1 MKATLVIKNIDNLIT
16 LKGENKPRVKNS
28 LKDIGIIKNGVIA
41 LDGEKIVY
49 VGEGELPSDIIIDE
63 NTMFLD
69 GNGKTVT
76 PGLVDSHTHLVHGG
90 SRENE
95 LAMKLKGVPYLDIL
109 AAGGGIHSTVKSTR
123 ESTFEQLYN
132 KAKKSLDTML
142 GFGVTTIEAKS
153 GYGIDD
159 FDTELKQLEVANK
172 LNTDHPVDIVSTF
185 MAAHAIPKD
194 YKDNPDEFVDIIIK
208 DMIPKVAER
217 KLAEF
222 CDVFCEKGVFTI
234 EQSRQILLAAREYGM
249 EPKLHADEIEPLGGA
264 ELAAEIGC
272 ITADHLIAAS
282 DTGIE
287 EMAKNTVIANLL
299 PGTSFNLQT
308 GKFAMARKMIDI
320 GVPVALSTDYNPGSC
335 PTENLQLI
343 MSFASLIMKLTPEEV
358 ITAVTINGAAALG
371 LESEIGSLE
380 IGKQGDIVIF
390 DAPNLEYIL
399 YHFGVNH
406 VDTVVKKGKIVY
418 RDNKIIN

>member
-16 LKGENKPRVKNS
+16 LKGENKPRVRES
-28 LKDIGIIKNGVIA
+28 LKDIGIIKNGIIA
-41 LDGEKIVY
+41 LNGDEIIY
-49 VGEGELPSDIIIDE
+49 VGEGELPEDVYTDE
-63 NTMFLD
+63 NTVVLN
-69 GNGKTVT
+69 GEGKTVT

-109 AAGGGIHSTVKSTR
+109 AAGGGIHSTVKSTK
-123 ESTFEQLYN
+123 EAGFEELYN

-142 GFGVTTIEAKS
+142 EFGVTTIEAKS

-159 FDTELKQLEVANK
+159 FDTELKQLEVAKK
-172 LNTDHPVDIVSTF
+172 LNIDHPVDIVSTF
-185 MAAHAIPKD
+185 MGAHAIPKD
-194 YKDNPDEFVDIIIK
+194 YKDNPEKFVEIIIK
-208 DMIPKVAER
+208 DMLPEVAKR
-217 KLAEF
+217 KLAKF
-222 CDVFCEKGVFTI
+222 CDVFCEEGVFNI
-234 EQSRQILLAAREYGM
+234 DQSRQILLAAREYGM

-287 EMAKNTVIANLL
+287 EMAKRGIIANLL

-308 GKFAMARKMIDI
+308 GKFARARKMVEE
-320 GVPVALSTDYNPGSC
+320 GVPISLSTDYNPGSC

-343 MSFASLIMKLTPEEV
+343 MSFGSLIMKLTPEEV
-358 ITAVTINGAAALG
+358 ITAVTINGASALG
-371 LESEIGSLE
+371 LEEKIGSLE
-380 IGKQGDIVIF
+380 SGKQGDIVIF

-399 YHFGVNH
+399 YHFGINH
-406 VDTVVKKGKIVY
+406 VSTVIKKGKIVY
-418 RDNKIIN
+418 MESKIVI

>member
-16 LKGENKPRVKNS
+16 LKGDNKPRVKES
-28 LKDIGIIKNGVIA
+28 LKDIGIIKNGILA
-41 LDGEKIVY
+41 LDGEKIIY
-49 VGEGELPSDIIIDE
+49 VGEGELPSDIILDE
-63 NTMFLD
+63 NTVVLD
-69 GNGKTVT
+69 GAGKTVT

-95 LAMKLKGVPYLDIL
+95 LAMKLKGIPYLDIL

-123 ESTFEQLYN
+123 ESTFEQLYD

-142 GFGVTTIEAKS
+142 GFGVTTVEAKS
-153 GYGIDD
+153 GYGIGD
-159 FDTELKQLEVANK
+159 FDTELKQLEVADK
-172 LNTDHPVDIVSTF
+172 LDENHPVDIVSTF

-194 YKDNPDEFVDIIIK
+194 YKNNPNDFVDIIIK
-208 DMIPKVAER
+208 DMIPEVAER
-217 KLAEF
+217 KLAKF
-222 CDVFCEKGVFTI
+222 CDVFCEEGVFTI
-234 EQSRQILLAAREYGM
+234 EQSRKILLAAREYGM
-249 EPKLHADEIEPLGGA
+249 EPKIHADEIEPLGGA

-282 DTGIE
+282 DIGIE
-287 EMAKNTVIANLL
+287 EMAKKGVIANLL

-308 GKFAMARKMIDI
+308 GKFARGREMIEK
-320 GVPVALSTDYNPGSC
+320 GVPISLSTDYNPGSC

-371 LESEIGSLE
+371 LEKEVGSLE
-380 IGKQGDIVIF
+380 IGKKGDIVIF

-418 RDNKIIN
+418 RDNKIVI